1 MLHRHTCR
9 HALLLLLPTV
19 YKQTREYQT
28 GEDAGC
34 RRVRFDPIRVRINPI
49 PSFPFDD
56 GFLIRAT
63 TMIFARVSIE
73 LAHPLIYLMLEIEL
87 RAFQKS
93 VIFALFLNHN
103 ENAYPC
109 SRFELLKSG
118 RRDLFEIIP

>member
-19 YKQTREYQT
+19 YKQTRDYQT
-28 GEDAGC
+28 GEDEGC
-34 RRVRFDPIRVRINPI
+34 RRVGSIQSGSGLTRFLA
-49 PSFPFDD
+49 FPFDD

-63 TMIFARVSIE
+63 TMIFVRVSIE

-93 VIFALFLNHN
+93 VTFALFLNHN
-103 ENAYPC
+103 ENAYRC